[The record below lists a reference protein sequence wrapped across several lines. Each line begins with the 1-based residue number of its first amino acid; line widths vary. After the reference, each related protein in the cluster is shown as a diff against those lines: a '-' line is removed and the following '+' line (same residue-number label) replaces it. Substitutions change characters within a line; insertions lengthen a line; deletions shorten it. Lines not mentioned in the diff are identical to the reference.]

1 MPIFSN
7 DECDMIE
14 KYAESFTD
22 WMKKNLVV
30 KLQAQIGYK
39 LPSEVDGILAKL
51 SSLGNF
57 LKKRNSGGAMKEE
70 HNISD
75 EFAPLIKRM
84 VIHQRRIVA
93 SKLEEPM
100 SKTFH
105 PELLGNIGI
114 NRARQGFGDP

>member
-14 KYAESFTD
+14 KYAESFTE
-22 WMKKNLVV
+22 WVKKNLVV

-39 LPSEVDGILAKL
+39 LPSEVDNILSKL
-51 SSLGNF
+51 SSLGNL
-57 LKKRNSGGAMKEE
+57 LKKRNAGALKEE
-70 HNISD
+70 HSLSD
-75 EFAPLIKRM
+75 EYAPLIKRM

-105 PELLGNIGI
+105 PELLGNL
-114 NRARQGFGDP
+114 DKE